1 MKKFLAILLLGFSSC
16 YAQTVTA
23 ETTTPNLITSG
34 TTHTWTGVSTG
45 AIPSGCGSNGSGGCA
60 GGPGP
65 LYDPATNTIHF
76 SYGQATVGQ
85 TIAINNAL
93 SSVGAGVK
101 VNGYNYSYDVRNLN
115 GDNRQTSTDTFSIT
129 TKMTSNTGAT
139 LLTATENYNTKF
151 DWTSF
156 SSSKTATTPYDLTNL
171 GSLSFSVT
179 GMDNGYWGGYFGP
192 QVRNANMSLRY
203 TVDPCAANPAFSTT
217 CANYSTNIIT
227 SPNLLTAGS
236 SYAINQAL
244 SLTGS
249 GVMIHGFNY
258 GYNYNVGGTVCT
270 AWNQDGSCSWTMNS
284 SLTVI
289 NRISDNNGTII
300 YNQGDVYNT
309 ATSGTKDVTYLFP
322 TSKPLTSLGSFS
334 MLYGG
339 SGSYSVT
346 NRYSKAIYTPD
357 WCAQNPA
364 YSVNCPNYNTVV
376 TSDNLLPGT
385 TGPQSYAI
393 NTALAFAGAGATIHG
408 FNYGYDYNV
417 SGRSCAVWDIFGFC
431 ITGFNYSDAGVT
443 TTLTNSAGVV
453 GYNDTTSH
461 SGGNNGISGS
471 YSKSLRLPSSVP
483 MSTLGTFSMNPY
495 VNGSGSITNMY
506 SRALYTADPCL
517 DPLSSTS
524 CPGYQQAYFTQQ
536 CTINALYNSACP
548 GYAQAL
554 FTQQCNANQ
563 LSDQRCPGYAAAYLV
578 QQCNANPL
586 YSTTCVGYDTAQTEC
601 TTNPLSHSYCTN
613 YQTATTE
620 CASNPLYGSY
630 CPMYST
636 ASLECSTNPL
646 SHSYCPMYQSATDS
660 CNTNSLTYS
669 YCPGYNTAQTA
680 CSTNPLSNSL
690 CTGYQTATTECSTN
704 PLSNSYCPLYQ
715 TATTQC
721 AASAL
726 YASYCPGYQFAY
738 DCSQDGLYSKQCP
751 NYAEAYAKKYVLN
764 ISPTPTATTTT
775 TAETT
780 TTASAGSVSTTG
792 VVATTAES
800 ITTQLSSGI
809 SDTTVSN
816 TVTQKASTANAEAAP
831 AAPVKLTAQ
840 APTTTQQVAQAEPKK
855 DNSPSEKKE
864 EKKDEGTKSNAS
876 NTNSPTGGDSKP
888 SDSPKTAR
896 QELAE
901 RRREAAQK
909 EAVAKGANLANEM
922 GKAADMEAQKAV
934 QNVVIQAMGFTP
946 GFDTYNKAMLPDS
959 RFYAPKIVY
968 GGQVNVD
975 NKAISR
981 RLMTGSDRLHQEM
994 VDEQY
999 NR

>member
-1 MKKFLAILLLGFSSC
+1 M
-16 YAQTVTA
+16 
-23 ETTTPNLITSG
+23 
-34 TTHTWTGVSTG
+34 
-45 AIPSGCGSNGSGGCA
+45 
-60 GGPGP
+60 
-65 LYDPATNTIHF
+65 
-76 SYGQATVGQ
+76 
-85 TIAINNAL
+85 
-93 SSVGAGVK
+93 
-101 VNGYNYSYDVRNLN
+101 N
-115 GDNRQTSTDTFSIT
+115 GDDRQGGVDTFSIT
-129 TKMTSNTGAT
+129 TKMTSNTGST
-139 LLTATENYNTKF
+139 LLSATENYNTKF

-156 SSSKTATTPYDLTNL
+156 SSSKTATTPYDLANL
-171 GSLSFSVT
+171 GSLQFSST
-179 GMDNGYWGGYFGP
+179 GMDSGYWGGYFGP
-192 QVRNANMSLRY
+192 QIRNVNMSLRY

-408 FNYGYDYNV
+408 FNYGYNYNV

-506 SRALYTADPCL
+506 SRAVYTADPCL

-536 CTINALYNSACP
+536 CTISALYNSACP

-620 CASNPLYGSY
+620 CASNPLYGSF

-646 SHSYCPMYQSATDS
+646 SHSYCPMYQSATES
-660 CNTNSLTYS
+660 CTTNSLTYS
-669 YCPGYNTAQTA
+669 YCPGYTTAQTA

-690 CTGYQTATTECSTN
+690 CTGYQTATTECTTD
-704 PLSNSYCPLYQ
+704 PLSHSYCTNYQ

-721 AASAL
+721 SASAL
-726 YASYCPGYQFAY
+726 YAPYCPGYQFAY
-738 DCSQDGLYSKQCP
+738 ACQQDGLYSKQCP
-751 NYAEAYAKKYVLN
+751 NYAEAYAKKMLLEQQGIAGTVATAGTVAQVAAVAAADPAN
-764 ISPTPTATTTT
+764 ATSTATAVSSDSNVNAVV
-775 TAETT
+775 TAKSTSTSSET
-780 TTASAGSVSTTG
+780 
-792 VVATTAES
+792 
-800 ITTQLSSGI
+800 
-809 SDTTVSN
+809 
-816 TVTQKASTANAEAAP
+816 AP
-831 AAPVKLTAQ
+831 AAAVKLTAPPP
-840 APTTTQQVAQAEPKK
+840 APAQQMAQAEPKK
-855 DNSPSEKKE
+855 DNGPGEKKE
-864 EKKDEGTKSNAS
+864 EKKEEGSKQNA
-876 NTNSPTGGDSKP
+876 NGPTGGPGGDSKP
-888 SDSPKTAR
+888 SDQPKSNREA
-896 QELAE
+896 LAE
-901 RRREAAQK
+901 RRRDAAQK

-922 GKAADMEAQKAV
+922 GKASDMEAQKAV

-946 GFDTYNKAMLPDS
+946 GFDTYNKAMLPDANRLWKPS
-959 RFYAPKIVY
+959 K
-968 GGQVNVD
+968 
-975 NKAISR
+975 R
-981 RLMTGSDRLHQEM
+981 R
-994 VDEQY
+994 
-999 NR
+999 